1 MRVSIVITIGY
12 YNPKGYSMAGSDIID
27 ISWSDR
33 KLQKSCSSDKDG
45 RRTFGAEQWKVL
57 KRRLVSLEA
66 ALTLAEMEGVPGNCH
81 QLSVDRSQ
89 QFAVDLRG
97 AYRLIIEPNHDPVPR
112 LATGGIDRSLVTKI
126 VITEVVDYHGR

>member
-1 MRVSIVITIGY
+1 MTWSG
-12 YNPKGYSMAGSDIID
+12 IIN

-33 KLQKSCSSDKDG
+33 KLQKSCSSNKDG
-45 RRTFGAEQWKVL
+45 KRTFGVEQWKVL

-66 ALTLAEMEGVPGNCH
+66 APTLADMAEVPGSCH
-81 QLSVDRSQ
+81 QLSADRTQ

-97 AYRLIIEPNHDPVPR
+97 AYRLIFEPNHDPVPR
-112 LATGGIDRSLVTKI
+112 LDDGGIDRSLVTKI